1 MSVIFKRFETVA
13 IKKNLASIVNNIQS
27 LLQLLSDPWGN
38 TTITRIL
45 QGETCPE
52 EEGQYE
58 TKVDVWLS
66 VVAVQSLVLQ
76 LYSVNIFIIFY
87 NKVLV
92 VSQL

>member
-45 QGETCPE
+45 QGEICPE

-58 TKVDVWLS
+58 TKVDVCL
-66 VVAVQSLVLQ
+66 VICCCCTIVSLTT
-76 LYSVNIFIIFY
+76 SFR
-87 NKVLV
+87 
-92 VSQL
+92 

>member
-45 QGETCPE
+45 QGEICPE
-52 EEGQYE
+52 EEG
-58 TKVDVWLS
+58 
-66 VVAVQSLVLQ
+66 
-76 LYSVNIFIIFY
+76 
-87 NKVLV
+87 
-92 VSQL
+92 